1 MSIESSTLNL
11 TICNPLYA
19 TVDVISFIQPNSKSN
34 GGNGQLCSGGQ
45 AVLSILIEGCPGA
58 TYYLTPAVSTQSG
71 QQPGLSVTLPAS
83 GSLTVGYTTGSISAD
98 CFDGGCLGGCNFTI
112 SVYVWDNSS
121 ENTLLLTSSPSNR
134 IYVDCSC
141 S

>member
-1 MSIESSTLNL
+1 MSINSSTLDL
-11 TICNPLYA
+11 TICNPLSC
-19 TVDVISFIQPNSKSN
+19 TVSVTELIQPNSKSD

-45 AVLSILIEGCPGA
+45 AVLGIILEGCPGA
-58 TYYLTPAVSTQSG
+58 TYYLTPAVSTQSY
-71 QQPGLSVTLPAS
+71 QQKGISVTLPAS
-83 GSLTVGYTTGSISAD
+83 GSANIGYTTGSISAD
-98 CFDGGCLGGCNFTI
+98 CVFGACAGGCNFTV